1 MENTCTFIKNNNYVK
16 AKVNNILSIIY
27 NNDLITSCCLKYT
40 KIIFSH
46 WLIMEIEAFEQTL
59 SLHRDGDGGFVK
71 IAVIGTVAYN
81 FIK

>member
-1 MENTCTFIKNNNYVK
+1 MLLEIHKNNIFPL
-16 AKVNNILSIIY
+16 VN
-27 NNDLITSCCLKYT
+27 
-40 KIIFSH
+40 
-46 WLIMEIEAFEQTL
+46 MEIEAFEQTL